1 MGNPRRERAL
11 SGAIHTTEHG
21 TLGTWLPEEY
31 DADGEDEGHL
41 QAEDTLERGGETV
54 RCAGGVQETDPSTG
68 Q

>member
-1 MGNPRRERAL
+1 MGNPRHERAL
-11 SGAIHTTEHG
+11 SGAVQTAEHRP
-21 TLGTWLPEEY
+21 LGTWLPGEY

-54 RCAGGVQETDPSTG
+54 RCVHGAQETEPSTG